1 MNNIVNRALV
11 AEKRAYTHPS
21 TSVQT
26 AIGMAQVICTSVN
39 SNLTGIHGGDKSG
52 DAANAY

>member
-11 AEKRAYTHPS
+11 AEKRVYTHPS

-39 SNLTGIHGGDKSG
+39 SNLTGIHGGDRSD